1 MRLEVADPLIEK
13 AVRLAVTGRP
23 DEAAFHR
30 QREEIYSIEDPEALE
45 EGFRQLHRRWFL
57 ASSLEDPFW
66 GALAEAAGVEGAIA
80 RWCVSEASRAPEEGA
95 ELYVSPN
102 QELSDQERRVLVLRL
117 LPETLV
123 DRDRLFWLL
132 RRELL
137 HVADMVDP
145 AFAYQPRLPTV
156 AVGPVHDDLL
166 RTRYAVLWSTT
177 VVGRI
182 DRRGQAPEGTKG
194 TARTRFLR
202 AFSMLGEQ
210 AEEIFEHLF
219 LGERPSHGD
228 LVRLAREPR
237 ETAGKAPGVGIRCP
251 VCGSPTYLRE
261 TGDSLE
267 GEVVAHLREEKPHWR
282 PEQGLCPRC
291 ADLYRVR
298 AGVFG
303 RPRPAVAIPRN
314 RDGDVNAV
322 IR

>member
-1 MRLEVADPLIEK
+1 MKLELADSVIEK
-13 AVRLAVTGRP
+13 AVRLATAGGS
-23 DEAAFHR
+23 DEAVYHR
-30 QREEIYSIEDPEALE
+30 EREELYRIEDPEDREAA
-45 EGFRQLHRRWFL
+45 FQTFYRRWFL
-57 ASSLEDPFW
+57 ASRLEDPLW
-66 GALAEAAGVEGAIA
+66 EALAEVPGVRDSVG
-80 RWCVSEASRAPEEGA
+80 RWCVSDACRASEEGA
-95 ELYVSPN
+95 ELYVSPD

-123 DRDRLFWLL
+123 ERTRLLWLL

-145 AFAYQPRLPTV
+145 AFAYQPRLPAA

-182 DRRGQAPEGTKG
+182 ERRGQAPEGTRD

-202 AFSMLGEQ
+202 AFSMLGDK
-210 AEEIFEHLF
+210 AEEIFERLF
-219 LGERPSHGD
+219 RGERPSHGD
-228 LVRLAREPR
+228 LVKLAREPR
-237 ETAGKAPGVGIRCP
+237 ETAGLAPGAGMRCP
-251 VCGSPTYLRE
+251 VCGSPTYVRE

-267 GEVVAHLREEKPHWR
+267 GEVVACLQAEKPHWR

-298 AGVFG
+298 SGVFG
-303 RPRPAVAIPRN
+303 AAPPPSRLSR
-314 RDGDVNAV
+314 
-322 IR
+322 